1 MDARLESQSLSLSF
15 NKLLACIQAPK
26 GLEDFFWPP
35 WSVRLR
41 LNRRWFDTMMRL
53 FSMTV
58 ALILTVTVYNPI
70 LASVEEHFGIAK
82 SVPKENGQVQSVSKI
97 ELWFTQAPQQNSV
110 SIRLVRSDQSLV
122 SAAIFDSK
130 SDAPKGFIADLDHN
144 LNLGE
149 YEVVWRG
156 IGQDG
161 HVVNGS
167 YSFMV
172 SAE

>member
-1 MDARLESQSLSLSF
+1 MI
-15 NKLLACIQAPK
+15 K
-26 GLEDFFWPP
+26 
-35 WSVRLR
+35 
-41 LNRRWFDTMMRL
+41 L

-58 ALILTVTVYNPI
+58 FLTLTVIVHNPI
-70 LASVEEHFGIAK
+70 LTSVAEHFGIAE
-82 SVPKENGQVQSVSKI
+82 SVPKENTQVQFVSKI
-97 ELWFTQAPQQNSV
+97 EVWFTQVPQDNSV
-110 SIRLVRSDQSLV
+110 CIRLVGSDQSLL
-122 SAAIFDSK
+122 SDAIFESNLDT
-130 SDAPKGFIADLDHN
+130 PKRFKADLDHN
-144 LNLGE
+144 LSIGE

>member
-1 MDARLESQSLSLSF
+1 
-15 NKLLACIQAPK
+15 
-26 GLEDFFWPP
+26 
-35 WSVRLR
+35 
-41 LNRRWFDTMMRL
+41 MRTTKTS
-53 FSMTV
+53 SMTV
-58 ALILTVTVYNPI
+58 ALFLIVIVYNPI
-70 LASVEEHFGIAK
+70 LASVGAHFGIAK
-82 SVPKENGQVQSVSKI
+82 SVPEENSQVQSVSKI
-97 ELWFTQAPQQNSV
+97 EVWFTQVPQDSSV

-122 SAAIFDSK
+122 SDAIFESNLA
-130 SDAPKGFIADLDHN
+130 APKGFKADLDDN
-144 LNLGE
+144 LSIGE

>member
-1 MDARLESQSLSLSF
+1 MI
-15 NKLLACIQAPK
+15 K
-26 GLEDFFWPP
+26 
-35 WSVRLR
+35 
-41 LNRRWFDTMMRL
+41 L

-58 ALILTVTVYNPI
+58 VLTLTVIVHNPI
-70 LASVEEHFGIAK
+70 LTSVAEHFGIAK
-82 SVPKENGQVQSVSKI
+82 SVPKENTQVQFVSKI
-97 ELWFTQAPQQNSV
+97 EVWFTQVPQDSSV
-110 SIRLVRSDQSLV
+110 SIRLVRSDGSLV
-122 SAAIFDSK
+122 SIAIFDSK
-130 SDAPKGFIADLDHN
+130 PDVPEGFIADLGHN

>member
-1 MDARLESQSLSLSF
+1 MI
-15 NKLLACIQAPK
+15 K
-26 GLEDFFWPP
+26 
-35 WSVRLR
+35 
-41 LNRRWFDTMMRL
+41 L

-58 ALILTVTVYNPI
+58 FLTLTVIVHNPT
-70 LASVEEHFGIAK
+70 LTSVAEHFGIAK
-82 SVPKENGQVQSVSKI
+82 SVPKENTQVQFVSKI
-97 ELWFTQAPQQNSV
+97 EVWFTQVPQDNSV

-122 SAAIFDSK
+122 SDAIFESNL
-130 SDAPKGFIADLDHN
+130 DAPKGFNADLDHN
-144 LNLGE
+144 LSIGE

>member
-1 MDARLESQSLSLSF
+1 MI
-15 NKLLACIQAPK
+15 K
-26 GLEDFFWPP
+26 
-35 WSVRLR
+35 
-41 LNRRWFDTMMRL
+41 L

-58 ALILTVTVYNPI
+58 VLTLTVIVHNPI
-70 LASVEEHFGIAK
+70 LTSVAEHFGIAK
-82 SVPKENGQVQSVSKI
+82 SVPEENGQAQSVSKV
-97 ELWFTQAPQQNSV
+97 EVWFTQVPQKNSV

-130 SDAPKGFIADLDHN
+130 SDAPKGFLADLDHN
-144 LNLGE
+144 LDLGE
-149 YEVVWRG
+149 YEVLWRG